1 MLVKPHILPH
11 HNKQI
16 NTKKMERKIICHNVG
31 VCPKAGKIQIITDD
45 DAELKCPECGSED
58 VELVKEDQVTGP
70 GNGKKKLIAIIAAAL
85 IIIGIVVVWLLNS
98 GNGGNDEGMGVPP
111 TDTTTVAP
119 QPVDTND
126 KAKADSIAKAKE
138 DSIAKAKEDSIKK
151 AVEDSLKKIKVKKTD
166 PKPWASYATFD
177 GTTMTFTRT
186 HTIPGTSR
194 VAKPGDR
201 VQGVWKN
208 GEVNSVR
215 WYHADGSPSEHLTH
229 E

>member
-1 MLVKPHILPH
+1 
-11 HNKQI
+11 
-16 NTKKMERKIICHNVG
+16 MERKIICHNVG

-45 DAELKCPECGSED
+45 DAELKCPECGCDD
-58 VELVKEDQVTGP
+58 VELVKDDPVTGP
-70 GNGKKKLIAIIAAAL
+70 GNGKKKLIAIIAAAV
-85 IIIGIVVVWLLNS
+85 IIIVVGIIWFLNS
-98 GNGGNDEGMGVPP
+98 GNGGKDGGTEVP
-111 TDTTTVAP
+111 
-119 QPVDTND
+119 PVDTATEVTQPVGEPNPID
-126 KAKADSIAKAKE
+126 KAKEDSIKKAKE

-151 AVEDSLKKIKVKKTD
+151 ALEDSLKKVQEKK
-166 PKPWASYATFD
+166 PVQKPWASYATFD

-194 VAKPGDR
+194 VAKPGDK

>member
-1 MLVKPHILPH
+1 MATGKCVNIMRCSKAKAKEIQEADKA
-11 HNKQI
+11 NF
-16 NTKKMERKIICHNVG
+16 
-31 VCPKAGKIQIITDD
+31 VCA
-45 DAELKCPECGSED
+45 ECGKPL
-58 VELVKEDQVTGP
+58 VECGGVPGPEPEVNKNGGKGNTGRGGTVQKP
-70 GNGKKKLIAIIAAAL
+70 YNWKPIAIIAAAV
-85 IIIGIVVVWLLNS
+85 IVIAAGIVWFMNS
-98 GNGGNDEGMGVPP
+98 GNGGNDEGTGVPP
-111 TDTTTVAP
+111 TETTIVETPPTETTIVETPPAEEP
-119 QPVDTND
+119 KPID
-126 KAKADSIAKAKE
+126 KAKVK
-138 DSIAKAKEDSIKK
+138 
-151 AVEDSLKKIKVKKTD
+151 KVKVKTPA

-215 WYHADGSPSEHLTH
+215 WYHADGTPSEHLTH

>member
-1 MLVKPHILPH
+1 
-11 HNKQI
+11 
-16 NTKKMERKIICHNVG
+16 MERKIICHNVG

-58 VELVKEDQVTGP
+58 VELVKDEITKGTG
-70 GNGKKKLIAIIAAAL
+70 GGKGKLIAIIAAAV
-85 IIIGIVVVWLLNS
+85 IVIAAGIVWFMNS

-111 TDTTTVAP
+111 TDTTIVETP
-119 QPVDTND
+119 PVEEPN
-126 KAKADSIAKAKE
+126 SIDKAKE

-151 AVEDSLKKIKVKKTD
+151 AVEDSLKKVKVKTPA

-215 WYHADGSPSEHLTH
+215 WYHADGTPSEHLTH

>member
-1 MLVKPHILPH
+1 MNIMRCSKAKAKEIQEADKA
-11 HNKQI
+11 NF
-16 NTKKMERKIICHNVG
+16 
-31 VCPKAGKIQIITDD
+31 VCA
-45 DAELKCPECGSED
+45 ECGKPL
-58 VELVKEDQVTGP
+58 VECGGVPGPEPEVNKNGGKGNTGRGGTVQKP
-70 GNGKKKLIAIIAAAL
+70 YNWKPIAIIAAAV
-85 IIIGIVVVWLLNS
+85 IVIAAGIVWFMNS
-98 GNGGNDEGMGVPP
+98 GNGGNDEGTGVPP
-111 TDTTTVAP
+111 TETTIVETPPAEEP
-119 QPVDTND
+119 NPID
-126 KAKADSIAKAKE
+126 KATE

-151 AVEDSLKKIKVKKTD
+151 AVEDSLKKIKKKGPG
-166 PKPWASYATFD
+166 PKPWDSYATFD

-215 WYHADGSPSEHLTH
+215 WYHADGTPSEHLTH

>member
-1 MLVKPHILPH
+1 
-11 HNKQI
+11 
-16 NTKKMERKIICHNVG
+16 MERKIICHNVG

-58 VELVKEDQVTGP
+58 VELVKDEISKGTG
-70 GNGKKKLIAIIAAAL
+70 GGKGKLIAIFAAAL
-85 IIIGIVVVWLLNS
+85 IVIAAGIVWFMNS
-98 GNGGNDEGMGVPP
+98 GNGGNDEGTGVPP
-111 TDTTTVAP
+111 TVT
-119 QPVDTND
+119 PVVETPPAEEPNPID
-126 KAKADSIAKAKE
+126 KATE

-151 AVEDSLKKIKVKKTD
+151 AVEDSLKKIKVKTPA

-215 WYHADGSPSEHLTH
+215 WYHADGTPSEHLTH

>member
-1 MLVKPHILPH
+1 
-11 HNKQI
+11 
-16 NTKKMERKIICHNVG
+16 MERKIICHNVG

-45 DAELKCPECGSED
+45 DAELICPECGSED
-58 VELVKEDQVTGP
+58 VELVKDEITKGTG
-70 GNGKKKLIAIIAAAL
+70 GGKGKLIAIIAAAV
-85 IIIGIVVVWLLNS
+85 IVIVVGVVLLLNS
-98 GNGGNDEGMGVPP
+98 GNGGNDEGTGVPT
-111 TDTTTVAP
+111 TDSTIVETP
-119 QPVDTND
+119 PVGEPNPID
-126 KAKADSIAKAKE
+126 KAKE

-151 AVEDSLKKIKVKKTD
+151 AVEDSLKKVKVKTPA

>member
-1 MLVKPHILPH
+1 MNIMRCSKAKAKEIQEADKA
-11 HNKQI
+11 NF
-16 NTKKMERKIICHNVG
+16 
-31 VCPKAGKIQIITDD
+31 VCA
-45 DAELKCPECGSED
+45 ECGKPL
-58 VELVKEDQVTGP
+58 VECGGVPGPEPEVNKNGGKGKTGRGGTVQKP
-70 GNGKKKLIAIIAAAL
+70 YNWKPIAIIAAAV
-85 IIIGIVVVWLLNS
+85 IVIAAGIVWFMNS
-98 GNGGNDEGMGVPP
+98 GNGGNDEGTGVPP
-111 TDTTTVAP
+111 TETTIVETPPAEEP
-119 QPVDTND
+119 NPID
-126 KAKADSIAKAKE
+126 KATE

-151 AVEDSLKKIKVKKTD
+151 AVEDSLKKIKKKGPG